1 MAALVAIT
9 MTITATFLYQQQY
22 AAMMDQ
28 VKGYG
33 GSLAK
38 FMATQN
44 AVPLLSED
52 WAAIDVFIQETLGR
66 QDFNYIIVV
75 DDKGVVRASN
85 DAAEVNEK
93 YARAGGHAAV
103 VERSGRHRAEPPHRR
118 RPRRCSTSRRRC
130 CSRARRSAR
139 CTSASTRR
147 R

>member
-22 AAMMDQ
+22 PAMLDQ

-52 WAAIDVFIQETLGR
+52 WAAIDVFIQETIGR
-66 QDFNYIIVV
+66 QDFNYILVV
-75 DDKGVVRASN
+75 DHKGIVRGSN
-85 DAAEVNEK
+85 DAAQVNEK
-93 YARAGGHAAV
+93 YTPPDGNAAV
-103 VERSGRHRAEPPHRR
+103 VARSGRHGDRAIGWPTAAT
-118 RPRRCSTSRRRC
+118 CSISRRRS